1 MDVAG
6 SESASS
12 SGSEGSSV
20 PAPLSTHWP
29 LAWVALYWVG
39 YGLIGLFVA
48 HMFPRFLARLGLA
61 LVCTLAVVGW
71 WLRVKRFSLRARL
84 GIAALVIVVSAA
96 ATFLLDHTVMAGV
109 AYHWSLPLVF
119 TLTVGW
125 LTLARRAAPSGQ
137 LVGMVVAV
145 VLAWLPGPLVRM
157 EGLNGDG
164 SGDVYFRWTPSSE
177 ERFLAQLPQ
186 SASAESAA
194 LAPAP
199 LTPAAED
206 WPQFRGPAG
215 DARVPGLKI
224 ATDWNVAPPKLVW
237 KHAIGPAWSS
247 VIVVGDR
254 LFTQEQRGEIEA
266 VTCYAAA
273 DGRQLWAHET
283 RDRFEEP
290 LGGIG
295 PRATPAFA
303 DGRVY
308 ALSARGRLDCVD
320 ATSGKLVWS
329 VDALKENEGKLPVW
343 GYSDSPVV
351 VDGRVIV
358 FLGGEKNKALVAYDA
373 ATGKRAWTVP
383 VGVESY
389 ASPQVLTLHGVKQ
402 VLYLGDTKLVS
413 VAPATGAILWEFAS
427 PAAHGRPCIQPHLV
441 GANRLLLSFVPE
453 NLLQIEV
460 KKDGDQ
466 WSAGEVWHTRD
477 IRPDFSDF
485 VVYDGSIYGFDA
497 DIFCCTSLETGKRQW
512 KKGRYGAGQA
522 LLLPDMPAV
531 LVTTEQGELV
541 LLACDPKKSTEL
553 ARFPAIEGKTW
564 NHQAIS
570 RGKLYVRNAEQIACY
585 QLPTAAGP
593 SVAAK

>member
-6 SESASS
+6 SASPA
-12 SGSEGSSV
+12 SGDEGSSA
-20 PAPLSTHWP
+20 PSPLSTRWP
-29 LAWVALYWVG
+29 LIWVAVYWIG

-48 HMFPRFLARLGLA
+48 HMFHRFLARLGLA
-61 LVCTLAVVGW
+61 LVCALAVVVW
-71 WLRVKRFSLRARL
+71 WLRLKRFSLRARL
-84 GIAALVIVVSAA
+84 GIAALVIATGAA
-96 ATFLLDHTVMAGV
+96 ATLLLDHTVMAGV

-119 TLTVGW
+119 TFTILW
-125 LTLARRAAPSGQ
+125 LTAARRAAPAVQ
-137 LVGMVVAV
+137 LAGLAVAV

-164 SGDVYFRWTPSSE
+164 SSDVYFRWSESSE
-177 ERFLAQLPQ
+177 ERFLAALPQ
-186 SASAESAA
+186 SAAAEAAA
-194 LAPAP
+194 LGPAP
-199 LTPAAED
+199 LTPAADD

-224 ATDWNVAPPKLVW
+224 TADWERAPPKLVW

-247 VIVVGDR
+247 VIVVGER

-266 VTCYAAA
+266 LTCYAAA
-273 DGRQLWAHET
+273 DGKQLWAYET
-283 RDRFEEP
+283 RDRFEEA
-290 LGGIG
+290 LGGVG
-295 PRATPAFA
+295 PRATPAYA

-329 VDALKENEGKLPVW
+329 VDAMQENEGKLPMW

-351 VDGRVIV
+351 VDGKVIV
-358 FLGGEKNKALVAYDA
+358 FLGGEKNEALVAYDA

-383 VGVESY
+383 VGIESY

-413 VAPATGAILWEFAS
+413 VVPATGAILWEFAS
-427 PAAHGRPCIQPHLV
+427 SAAQGRPCVQPQLV
-441 GANRLLLSFVPE
+441 GENRLLISFVPE
-453 NLLQIEV
+453 NLQQIEV
-460 KKDGDQ
+460 KRDGDK
-466 WSAGEVWHTRD
+466 WSAAEVWHTRD
-477 IRPDFSDF
+477 IRPDYSDF
-485 VVYDGSIYGFDA
+485 VVYDGYIYGFDA

-522 LLLPDMPAV
+522 LLLPDVPAV

-553 ARFPAIEGKTW
+553 ARLPAIEGKTW
-564 NHQAIS
+564 NHQTIS

-585 QLPTAAGP
+585 QLPTATAP

>member
-12 SGSEGSSV
+12 SGAEGSSAPV
-20 PAPLSTHWP
+20 PLSTRWP

-39 YGLIGLFVA
+39 YGLIGLLVA
-48 HMFPRFLARLGLA
+48 HMFPRFLARLGLS
-61 LVCTLAVVGW
+61 LVCGLAVVIW

-84 GIAALVIVVSAA
+84 GIAALVILAGA
-96 ATFLLDHTVMAGV
+96 LATVTLDHTVMAGV

-119 TLTVGW
+119 TLTVLW
-125 LTLARRAAPSGQ
+125 LALARRAAPAVQ
-137 LVGMVVAV
+137 LAGLVVAV
-145 VLAWLPGPLVRM
+145 MLAWLPGPLVRM

-164 SGDVYFRWTPSSE
+164 SSDVYLRWTPSSE
-177 ERFLAQLPQ
+177 EKFLAQLPQ
-186 SASAESAA
+186 SASAEAAA

-199 LTPAAED
+199 LAPAADD

-215 DARVPGLKI
+215 DARVSGLKI
-224 ATDWNVAPPKLVW
+224 ATDWNAAPPKLLW

-247 VIVVGDR
+247 VIVVGER

-266 VTCYAAA
+266 LTCYAAA
-273 DGRQLWAHET
+273 DGKQLWAYET
-283 RDRFEEP
+283 RDRFEEA
-290 LGGIG
+290 LGGVG

-303 DGRVY
+303 EGRVY

-329 VDALKENEGKLPVW
+329 VDAMKENEGKLPMW
-343 GYSDSPVV
+343 GYSDSPIV
-351 VDGRVIV
+351 VDGKVIV

-373 ATGKRAWTVP
+373 AVGKRSWTVP
-383 VGVESY
+383 VGIESY

-402 VLYLGDTKLVS
+402 VLYMGDTKLVS
-413 VAPATGAILWEFAS
+413 VVPATGAILWEFAS
-427 PAAHGRPCIQPHLV
+427 PAAQGRPCVQPQRV
-441 GANRLLLSFVPE
+441 GENRLLISFVPE

-460 KKDGDQ
+460 KKEGDK
-466 WSAGEVWHTRD
+466 WSTAEIWHTRD
-477 IRPDFSDF
+477 IRPDYSDF
-485 VVYDGSIYGFDA
+485 VVHDGYIYGFDA

-522 LLLPDMPAV
+522 LLLPEVPAV
-531 LVTTEQGELV
+531 LVTTEQGEMV

-553 ARFPAIEGKTW
+553 ARLPAIEGKTW
-564 NHQAIS
+564 NHQTIS

-585 QLPTAAGP
+585 QLPTAASP

>member
-6 SESASS
+6 SASPSAS
-12 SGSEGSSV
+12 EGASA
-20 PAPLSTHWP
+20 PAPLSTRWP

-39 YGLIGLFVA
+39 HGLIGLIVP
-48 HMFPRFLARLGLA
+48 HMFHRFLVRLGLA
-61 LVCTLAVVGW
+61 LVCSLAVVVW
-71 WLRVKRFSLRARL
+71 WLRLKRFSLRARL
-84 GIAALVIVVSAA
+84 GICAFVILAGAL
-96 ATFLLDHTVMAGV
+96 ATISLDKTVMAGV
-109 AYHWSLPLVF
+109 AYFWSLPLVF

-125 LTLARRAAPSGQ
+125 LASARRAAPAAQ
-137 LVGMVVAV
+137 LIGMVVAV
-145 VLAWLPGPLVRM
+145 ALAWLPGPLVRM

-164 SGDVYFRWTPSSE
+164 SSDVYFRWSQSTE

-194 LAPAP
+194 LGPVPTQPGAD
-199 LTPAAED
+199 D
-206 WPQFRGPAG
+206 WPQFRGPSG
-215 DARVPGLKI
+215 DARVPGLKM
-224 ATDWNVAPPKLVW
+224 ATDWNVAPPKLLW

-247 VIVVGDR
+247 VIVVGER
-254 LFTQEQRGEIEA
+254 LFTQEQRGQVEA
-266 VTCYAAA
+266 LTCYAAA
-273 DGRQLWAHET
+273 DGRQLWAYET

-329 VDALKENEGKLPVW
+329 VDAMRENEGKLPVW

-351 VDGRVIV
+351 VDGKVIV

-373 ATGKRAWTVP
+373 ASGKRAWTAP
-383 VGVESY
+383 VGIESY
-389 ASPQVLTLHGVKQ
+389 ASPLVLTLHGVKQ
-402 VLYLGDTKLVS
+402 VLYLGDTKLVG
-413 VAPATGAILWEFAS
+413 VLPASGKILWEFAS
-427 PAAHGRPCIQPHLV
+427 PAAHGRPCVQPHLV
-441 GANRLLLSFVPE
+441 GENRLLISFVPE

-460 KKDGDQ
+460 AKDGDQ
-466 WSAGEVWHTRD
+466 WSARQIWQTRD

-485 VVYDGSIYGFDA
+485 VVYDGFIYGFDA

-531 LVTTEQGELV
+531 LITSEQGELV
-541 LLACDPKKSTEL
+541 LLACDPKQSTEL
-553 ARFPAIEGKTW
+553 AKFPAIEGKTW

-585 QLPTAAGP
+585 ELPQATP
-593 SVAAK
+593 SGVAAK